1 MVYYSIINRVD
12 LVRFVDLGYQ
22 IFFLAVL
29 GLGYVDTCY
38 PSENGSSAGFPDPKL
53 TPSQPL
59 LWKWHFLPDLGANLE
74 NLGSRL
80 RLVTF
85 MAWSC
90 ASTWKNMPGGVKPI
104 FTAIGP
110 GKCQKNGPKT
120 TLQKLGRAANEN
132 NKCSIFFLP
141 SGSGLSRPTYRN
153 HIWTQFLHKKSGQ
166 IEITWLFTFF
176 HTVFSSFL
184 LT

>member
-1 MVYYSIINRVD
+1 M
-12 LVRFVDLGYQ
+12 RFVDLGYQ
-22 IFFLAVL
+22 IFFLPIL

-90 ASTWKNMPGGVKPI
+90 ASTWKICLEVSNPYSQPLVLGNVQKTAPKPP
-104 FTAIGP
+104 FR
-110 GKCQKNGPKT
+110 N
-120 TLQKLGRAANEN
+120 RAAQPTRTTNVQFFFCPAGPDYPGRRIET
-132 NKCSIFFLP
+132 IFGP
-141 SGSGLSRPTYRN
+141 SFCTKNRDKLR
-153 HIWTQFLHKKSGQ
+153 
-166 IEITWLFTFF
+166 
-176 HTVFSSFL
+176 
-184 LT
+184 

>member
-1 MVYYSIINRVD
+1 MLLAIGHFCIKNVLTFLIWSNGSEKRPIFLLINRVD

-22 IFFLAVL
+22 IFFLPIL
-29 GLGYVDTCY
+29 GLWYVDTCY

-120 TLQKLGRAANEN
+120 TLQKSGRAANEN
-132 NKCSIFFLP
+132 NKCSIFFAQ
-141 SGSGLSRPTYRN
+141 RVRT
-153 HIWTQFLHKKSGQ
+153 IQAD
-166 IEITWLFTFF
+166 
-176 HTVFSSFL
+176 V
-184 LT
+184 